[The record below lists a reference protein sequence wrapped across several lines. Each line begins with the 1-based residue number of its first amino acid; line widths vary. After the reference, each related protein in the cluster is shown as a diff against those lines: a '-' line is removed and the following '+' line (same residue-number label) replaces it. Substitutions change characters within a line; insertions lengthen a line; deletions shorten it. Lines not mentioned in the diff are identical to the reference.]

1 MEMLKDSFALM
12 GEVKWIKSKNGII
25 VAESPWQKN
34 KILSGANKGIS
45 LYLDRMT
52 NILTYTGVVSHAQ
65 IGDDATPAT
74 AGDPGLLNPLVRVS
88 VGAMTRSG
96 LQANFR
102 FFFPDATTPDD
113 TYHEFGMIVDG
124 TPTIGT
130 GVPVNRLVMGSPLVK
145 APGEDNTILCRI
157 TGSV

>member
-1 MEMLKDSFALM
+1 MELLKDSFALQ

-34 KILSGANKGIS
+34 KILSGGNKGIS
-45 LYLDRMT
+45 LFLDRLT
-52 NILTYTGVVSHAQ
+52 NVTTYSAVIAYAE
-65 IGDDATPAT
+65 IGDNATPAVAT
-74 AGDPGLLNPLVRVS
+74 DPGLLNPLVRVS
-88 VGAMTRSG
+88 VGLVSRSG
-96 LQANFR
+96 LTADFR
-102 FFFPDATTPDD
+102 FFFPNATTPDD

-130 GVPVNRLVMGSPLVK
+130 GVPFNRLVMGSPLVK
-145 APGEDNTILCRI
+145 APGEDNTIVCRI